1 MKKGLRGKFQNK
13 KGFTL
18 VEMLIVVAI
27 IAILIAVS
35 IPLVSSALEKARDAV
50 DDANYRSAAALGS
63 IMYLT
68 DPDTYATETEKVW
81 YYKVDGG
88 SAQGTLVA
96 EAEKDEATKGQCTG
110 SITGTCDAGGHT
122 DKVIKVTI
130 KSDGT
135 VTLAWE

>member
-1 MKKGLRGKFQNK
+1 MNKGLKGKFQNK

-18 VEMLIVVAI
+18 IEMLIVVAI
-27 IAILIAVS
+27 IAILVAVS
-35 IPLVSSALEKARDAV
+35 IPLVNSALEKARNAV

-68 DPDTYATETEKVW
+68 DADTYATEDGKDW
-81 YYKVDGG
+81 YYKVAAD
-88 SAQGTLVA
+88 SAQGTLVENKA
-96 EAEKDEATKGQCTG
+96 EATKGLCTG
-110 SITGTCDAGGHT
+110 SITGTCDTGGHT

-135 VTLAWE
+135 VTLAWD